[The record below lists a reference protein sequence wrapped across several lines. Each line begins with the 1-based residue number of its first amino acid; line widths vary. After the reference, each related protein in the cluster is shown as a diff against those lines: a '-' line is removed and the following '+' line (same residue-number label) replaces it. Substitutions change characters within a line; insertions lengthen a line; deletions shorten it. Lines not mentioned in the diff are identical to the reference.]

1 VAILSSLVATL
12 LLTCLGMSL
21 VLLGSVTTALSA
33 HDADATAAAY
43 EAQAAAMLAA
53 SEVRARADWNGV
65 ASAGAVADVCAQPG
79 RLTDPTYFPRPPWD
93 GAPVD
98 LHALTAARQAD
109 SDAALASGAAG
120 PVWRLFEYGPISRL
134 VPSEPRAHARY
145 VVVWAADGGGGVV
158 LLHATAFGAAGLRAS
173 VEASVGLRPGA
184 AAPSRLAI
192 RSVP

>member
-1 VAILSSLVATL
+1 VAILSSLVAAV

-21 VLLGSVTTALSA
+21 VLLGSAATALSA
-33 HDADATAAAY
+33 HDAQGTAAAY

-53 SEVRARADWNGV
+53 SEVRVRPDWSGV
-65 ASAGAVADVCAQPG
+65 WSAGVPADVSAAPG
-79 RLTDPTYFPRPPWD
+79 RLADATFFPRAPWD
-93 GAPVD
+93 GSSID
-98 LHALTAARQAD
+98 LHALTTARQAE
-109 SDAALASGAAG
+109 SDGALPPGVAG

-134 VPSEPRAHARY
+134 VPSDPSGHARY
-145 VVVWAADGGGGVV
+145 VVVWVADGRGGVV
-158 LLHATAFGAAGLRAS
+158 LLHATAFGAAGVRAS